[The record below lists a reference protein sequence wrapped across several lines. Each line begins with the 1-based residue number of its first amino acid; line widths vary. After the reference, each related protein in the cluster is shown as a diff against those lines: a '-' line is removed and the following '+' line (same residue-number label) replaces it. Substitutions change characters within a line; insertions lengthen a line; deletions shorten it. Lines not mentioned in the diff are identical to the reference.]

1 MLNSHFFFF
10 FFSPSR
16 FSEAKALG
24 ESINEARSKINEID
38 KKKQTEI
45 LELKNTK
52 AKIKLQLM
60 ANHQNGQDRGQKH

>member
-24 ESINEARSKINEID
+24 ESINEARSKIG
-38 KKKQTEI
+38 KQMTLCEP
-45 LELKNTK
+45 LSQALFLV
-52 AKIKLQLM
+52 KI
-60 ANHQNGQDRGQKH
+60 RS